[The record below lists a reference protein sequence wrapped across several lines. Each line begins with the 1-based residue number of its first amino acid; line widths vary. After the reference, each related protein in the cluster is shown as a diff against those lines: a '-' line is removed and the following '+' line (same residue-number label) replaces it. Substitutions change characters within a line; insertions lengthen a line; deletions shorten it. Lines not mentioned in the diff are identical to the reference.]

1 MERMEG
7 GYRHVEYDYEAALE
21 YYGSNFLW
29 DCYWWILGE
38 FCLFHSWNARNEVH
52 LVRLPGLRAF
62 GDLPADVKDN
72 EEWDVDVYTRCQIIS
87 SLNRGTREKTHRQ

>member
-1 MERMEG
+1 MEYMERMEG

-52 LVRLPGLRAF
+52 L
-62 GDLPADVKDN
+62 
-72 EEWDVDVYTRCQIIS
+72 
-87 SLNRGTREKTHRQ
+87 